1 MGFVSWL
8 PDMKP
13 DSISSKSACWLNKRF
28 NNSLNFFSE
37 SDFLM
42 SVTYNFL
49 SIRKKQLTLGL
60 ISNFAI
66 VTALPSDISDLF
78 ITLIPALLGDFTI
91 SDNHHNSPSFFPVVE
106 KVVELGTLSD
116 WQRFLF

>member
-1 MGFVSWL
+1 MRFVSWL

-42 SVTYNFL
+42 PVTYNFL
-49 SIRKKQLTLGL
+49 SIRKEQLTLGL
-60 ISNFAI
+60 ISHFAI
-66 VTALPSDISDLF
+66 VTPIPSDISDVYYVN
-78 ITLIPALLGDFTI
+78 TCFTGWLY
-91 SDNHHNSPSFFPVVE
+91 NF
-106 KVVELGTLSD
+106 
-116 WQRFLF
+116 WQSS